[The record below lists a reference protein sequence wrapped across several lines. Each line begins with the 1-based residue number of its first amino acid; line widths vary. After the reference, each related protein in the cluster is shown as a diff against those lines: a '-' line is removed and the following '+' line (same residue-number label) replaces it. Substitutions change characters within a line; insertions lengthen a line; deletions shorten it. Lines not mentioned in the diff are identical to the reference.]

1 MSPPSRALR
10 WCPELRAVDL
20 GYGRG
25 SFHGHSR
32 EAGAVDLTLQDAM
45 SPSFGSKCG
54 DHELFFIEI
63 LFTYSVLVSGVQ
75 QGDSDIYVYMYIF
88 QVLFHYRLLRY

>member
-1 MSPPSRALR
+1 MSPPSRALGG
-10 WCPELRAVDL
+10 CPELRSVDL

-25 SFHGHSR
+25 SFHGHSG
-32 EAGAVDLTLQDAM
+32 EAGAVDLTLQDAI
-45 SPSFGSKCG
+45 SPSFGSKYV
-54 DHELFFIEI
+54 DHELCFIEI

-75 QGDSDIYVYMYIF
+75 QSDSDIYVYMYIF